1 MTADRLAG
9 EFCRLLPHPMGP
21 ELGNDLHAAEAALRV
36 VALGGEFATHVAQL
50 RAAGRRS
57 VADPPVGDGRRSP
70 LRLRLA
76 ALKRLPGGERL
87 ADLVRR
93 LR

>member
-1 MTADRLAG
+1 MA
-9 EFCRLLPHPMGP
+9 
-21 ELGNDLHAAEAALRV
+21 
-36 VALGGEFATHVAQL
+36 ALGGEFATHVAQL

-57 VADPPVGDGRRSP
+57 VADPTVGDGRRSP
-70 LRLRLA
+70 LRRRLA

-87 ADLVRR
+87 ADLARR

>member
-1 MTADRLAG
+1 MTAARLAG

-21 ELGNDLHAAEAALRV
+21 EQVDDLHAAEAALRV
-36 VALGGEFATHVAQL
+36 VALGGEFTTHVAPL

-57 VADPPVGDGRRSP
+57 VADPTVGDGRRSP
-70 LRLRLA
+70 LRRRLA

-87 ADLVRR
+87 AGLVRR